1 MKRLIRT
8 FALISAT
15 TMVVALV
22 GCNSVDK
29 SFGSYEG
36 TWGGNPGSVQPAV
49 LPGSQGLAEAMQ
61 VQNQNTPSLMA
72 IDGVVGTG
80 ASVSDD
86 DSPVVVVFT
95 EKSGVAGIPSTVGG
109 VPVTVKVVGK
119 VQALAGAA
127 KPTTS
132 STSTAPVCV
141 APNRAAEFARPVPI
155 GVSTGHYAI
164 TAGTIGLRVKDKSG
178 KLFLLSN
185 NHVFA
190 NTNLGKVGDNILQ
203 AGPYDGG
210 VNPDDAIATLSA
222 WQPIT
227 YCAGTLCP
235 ANTMDAALAAT
246 TADLAGNATPCDG
259 YGTPSKTVAN
269 PIIAGLAVKKYG
281 RTTGLTTGSIAAVNV
296 TINVGYATGTAQFTG
311 QIYIATANFNGP
323 GDSGSLIVTATDN
336 KPVGL
341 LFAGTSAA
349 TFASPISPILTKFG
363 VTVDG
368 I

>member
-1 MKRLIRT
+1 MKRLSST
-8 FALISAT
+8 FSVISAAALLA
-15 TMVVALV
+15 ALV

-36 TWGGNPGSVQPAV
+36 TWGGNPGSVQPAT

-61 VQNQNTPSLMA
+61 VQSANTASLMA
-72 IDGVVGTG
+72 IDGVIGTG
-80 ASVSDD
+80 ASVSADD
-86 DSPVVVVFT
+86 APVVVVFT
-95 EKSGVAGIPSTVGG
+95 EKSGVKGIPNTING
-109 VPVTVKVVGK
+109 VPVSVAVVGK
-119 VQALAGAA
+119 VEALAGAA

-132 STSTAPVCV
+132 SVTPACV

-155 GVSTGHYAI
+155 GVSVGHYAI
-164 TAGTIGLRVKDKSG
+164 TAGTIGVRVKDKSG
-178 KLFLLSN
+178 KLYLLSN

-190 NTNLGKVGDNILQ
+190 NTNIATVGDNILQ
-203 AGPYDGG
+203 PGPYDGG

-227 YCAGTLCP
+227 FCSGSLCP
-235 ANTMDAALAAT
+235 ANSMDAALAAT
-246 TADLAGNATPCDG
+246 TAANAGNATPCDG
-259 YGTPSKTVAN
+259 YGTPSKSVAS

-281 RTTGLTTGSIAAVNV
+281 RTTGLTSGTIAAVNV
-296 TINVGYATGTAQFTG
+296 TINVAYATGTAQFTG
-311 QIYIATANFNGP
+311 QIYIATPNFNGP
-323 GDSGSLIVTATDN
+323 GDSGSLIVTSSGN

-341 LFAGTSAA
+341 LFAGTSSA
-349 TFASPISPILTKFG
+349 TFATPISPILSKFG